1 MTTLESRLSEAL
13 SEAVT
18 WVIADRDM
26 LYACV
31 STASGA
37 IPEPGDREDVAE
49 YDTVIDGWARLL
61 ADAGLPEW
69 SATRRAME
77 TGLRGG
83 NA

>member
-13 SEAVT
+13 SEAVK
-18 WVIADRDM
+18 WVIAERDS
-26 LYACV
+26 LYASV

-37 IPEPGDREDVAE
+37 IPEPGDREDVAA
-49 YDTVIDGWARLL
+49 YDTAIDGWAGLL

-69 SATRRAME
+69 TATRRAME